1 MKDGRKMVSIIIMVL
16 AITLMLSFAQV
27 NIKKGLNNI
36 GKLEIKDFFSSKSFS
51 ILSNRSIQI
60 GIVMYAIATWVWLV
74 ALSKSELSFVYPLV
88 ALSYVFGALFA
99 KIYFNE
105 TITWIR
111 WIGIFAIILGTL
123 LITKS

>member
-27 NIKKGLNNI
+27 NIKRGLNSI
-36 GKLEIKDFFSSKSFS
+36 GKLEIKEIFSSKL
-51 ILSNRSIQI
+51 LSVMSNSSIQV
-60 GIVMYAIATWVWLV
+60 GIAMYGIATWLWLV

-105 TITWIR
+105 AITLIR
-111 WIGIFAIILGTL
+111 WAGIFVIILGVL

>member
-36 GKLEIKDFFSSKSFS
+36 GKLEIKEIFSSKLPS
-51 ILSNRSIQI
+51 IISNSNIQI
-60 GIVMYAIATWVWLV
+60 GMVLYAIATWLWLV

-88 ALSYVFGALFA
+88 ALSYVFGVLFA

-111 WIGIFAIILGTL
+111 WIGIFVIVLGVF

>member
-16 AITLMLSFAQV
+16 AITLMLGFAQV
-27 NIKKGLNNI
+27 NIKKGLNSI
-36 GKLEIKDFFSSKSFS
+36 GKLEIKEFFSSKL
-51 ILSNRSIQI
+51 LSVISNSSIQI
-60 GIVMYAIATWVWLV
+60 GIVMYAAATWLWLV

-99 KIYFNE
+99 KIYFSE
-105 TITWIR
+105 AITWIR
-111 WIGIFAIILGTL
+111 WIGIFVIILGAL